1 MRNSAPIIQ
10 EVRISGETSPK
21 GNTHKNGR
29 LDCRSHVTAGR
40 DTAHVVDSLLKSLNP
55 PEKEID
61 QKWAAVAKGRLR
73 EIRSGTIKTI
83 PGNEVFA
90 EISKS

>member
-1 MRNSAPIIQ
+1 MKTEDLIAEAMSLPVEIR
-10 EVRISGETSPK
+10 
-21 GNTHKNGR
+21 
-29 LDCRSHVTAGR
+29 
-40 DTAHVVDSLLKSLNP
+40 AHVVDSLLKSLNP